1 MLKEWVLK
9 SRSYRRFDENESIDL
24 AVLKELVDLA
34 RFCPSAN
41 NRQPLKYILSN
52 TVERNEK
59 IFPTI
64 VWAELLRG
72 QATPKIGER
81 PSAYIVILGDNAIK
95 KEVRWDDGIVAQTM
109 MLGAVEK
116 ELGGCM
122 IGAINKN
129 LLREKLDI
137 SPQYEILLI
146 LALGK
151 PKETIVLEVMKN
163 QDSRYW
169 RDENN
174 VHHVPKRTLDEII
187 L

>member
-1 MLKEWVLK
+1 MLKDLALK
-9 SRSYRRFDENESIDL
+9 NRSYRRFDENEFVDL
-24 AVLKELVDLA
+24 ILLKELVELA
-34 RFCPSAN
+34 RLCPSAN

-52 TVERNEK
+52 TIEMNEK

-81 PSAYIVILGDNAIK
+81 PSAYIIILGDNAIK

-116 ELGGCM
+116 GLGGCI

-151 PKETIVLEVMKN
+151 PNETILLETIKN
-163 QDSRYW
+163 QEYHYW

-174 VHHVPKRTLDEII
+174 IHHVPKRALDEII